1 MKDKKD
7 KLTIG
12 IFIDSFF
19 PMIDGVIMVVDNTA
33 RRLSKYANVIVFAP
47 FYPGKEYDDSKLPY
61 KVVRCKAK
69 KMHIIDYSMPMPDLD
84 KEFKKELKNYNLDVV
99 HIHSPFMIGRLGVK
113 YAQKHN
119 IPSVGTMHSQILQD
133 FKRAVKDKHFA
144 KGLTS
149 MAVKI
154 YNQCTE
160 CWAVNQDI
168 AYVYHDE
175 YGYKKMPIVIQN
187 ATEMKPVNEKK
198 AARHIEERHNIKPT
212 DKVFLFVGR
221 LNALKNIFFIVD
233 ALKIFKK
240 NNPNIKFKMIYVG
253 DGQDE
258 EKLRSHIR
266 KEGMSKEIVL
276 AGRITDR
283 ELLAEYYSRAD
294 LFLFPSLYDTSSLVQ
309 IEAACHGTPTIFLEG
324 AVTAGTVTPEVNGIL
339 SINDVNEYA
348 HNIERMMTD
357 KLLYKKISHNAKK
370 DLYKNWDDVVG
381 DMYKRYLYLIEEN
394 EKDLNSK

>member
-19 PMIDGVIMVVDNTA
+19 PMIDGVIMVVDNSA
-33 RRLSKYANVIVFAP
+33 RRLSKYANVMVFAP
-47 FYPGKEYDDSKLPY
+47 VYPGKEYDDSQLPY

-69 KMHIIDYSMPMPDLD
+69 KMHIIDYSIPMPDLD
-84 KEFKKELKNYNLDVV
+84 REFKNTLENYNLDIV

-113 YAQKHN
+113 YAAKHN

-133 FKRAVKDKHFA
+133 FERAVKGKRFA

-149 MAVKI
+149 VAVNI

-175 YGYKKMPIVIQN
+175 YGYKTMPIVIPN
-187 ATEMKPVNEKK
+187 ATEMKPVNEKR
-198 AARHIEERHNIKPT
+198 AAKHIDERHNIKPT

-233 ALKIFKK
+233 ALKVFKK
-240 NNPNIKFKMIYVG
+240 NNPDIKFKMLYIG

-258 EKLRSHIR
+258 EKLRSHII
-266 KEGMSKEIVL
+266 KQKMSKEVVL
-276 AGRITDR
+276 VGRITDR
-283 ELLAEYYSRAD
+283 NLLAEYYSRAD

-309 IEAACHGTPTIFLEG
+309 IEAASQSTPTLFLEG

-339 SINDVNEYA
+339 SINDVDEYA
-348 HNIERMMTD
+348 RNIERMMKD
-357 KLLYKKISHNAKK
+357 KALYKKIRHNAQK
-370 DLYKNWDDVVG
+370 DLYKNWDDIV
-381 DMYKRYLYLIEEN
+381 
-394 EKDLNSK
+394 